1 MSSGFKHILWILWFT
16 ATGLSAQELVHESDT
31 QSIVFELGEVQVVG
45 EKSQPFSLVLGAEAL
60 AGNPKRDVSQAL
72 IALPGLN
79 YVHLGQ
85 KNDAMVNVRGFDLR
99 QVPVYIDG
107 VPVYVSYDGYADLG
121 RFLVSDLSRISVSR
135 AETSLLLGPN
145 ALGGAINLV
154 SRRPVAKIE
163 MDAASAVILDGRG
176 YGGLQSE
183 LNVGS
188 KKEKYYFQA
197 GIAFVDSK
205 PFVLSAKNDLYTS
218 ENKLQL
224 NSQNRDLN
232 SSLKFGFTP
241 NPTDSYV
248 FSYYFQDGS
257 KGVPAYGGVDPNQRV
272 RYWQFPDISKQ
283 GVHFNSKTALGK
295 SGYIQ
300 TRFYYDDYYS
310 DLRSYDDSTISSQNR
325 RSSFTSIYDDET
337 LGATVLISMNPGR
350 KHQLKTAFHA
360 IHDHHSEHNVYPEE
374 EPVRNFKDITISLGM
389 EDQIV
394 LTQKLHLTAGL
405 GIHMKN
411 NLQADNYNAQSDS
424 ISAFPGHTD
433 QSINLLTGLQYNASE
448 NHKLSVNLSRKNRFP
463 TMKDR
468 YSYRL
473 GQSIPN
479 PDLVSEASWNM
490 DLNYAYIPGSNL
502 QMLTSVFYSHLQD
515 AIQAV
520 YGVDP
525 ENSAIY
531 QYQNTGTAR
540 FYGWEADL
548 AWRPLLGLNTAFQ
561 YTLTKRENLSNPEL
575 FFTDVPIHKVY
586 GVVDYTLFSNLF
598 LQVGGLYNSPR
609 ISTSSGEYKTEPFV
623 SFDCK
628 VAYTILGVLTFEA
641 SVSNL
646 LDADYSYLEG
656 YPAPGRQIR
665 LGFRYIM
672 NIRDF

>member
-1 MSSGFKHILWILWFT
+1 MSSGFRHILWILWIT
-16 ATGLSAQELVHESDT
+16 VTGLSAQELVVVSDT
-31 QSIVFELGEVQVVG
+31 QSMVFELGEVQVVG
-45 EKSQPFSLVLGAEAL
+45 EKSHPFSLVLGAEAL
-60 AGNPKRDVSQAL
+60 AGNAKRDVSQAL

-154 SRRPVAKIE
+154 SRKPASRLE
-163 MDAASAVILDGRG
+163 MDAASAVLLDGRG

-218 ENKLQL
+218 ENMLRL

-232 SSLKFGFTP
+232 SSIKFGFTP

-248 FSYYFQDGS
+248 FSYYLQDGS
-257 KGVPAYGGVDPNQRV
+257 KGVPAYGGIDPNQRV

-283 GVHFNSKTALGK
+283 GVHFNSKTSLGRT
-295 SGYIQ
+295 GYIQ
-300 TRFYYDDYYS
+300 TRLYYDDYYS
-310 DLRSYDDSTISSQNR
+310 DLRSYDDSTFSSQHR
-325 RSSFTSIYDDET
+325 KSSFTSIYDDET
-337 LGATVLISMNPGR
+337 VGGTVLISIEPGR
-350 KHQLKTAFHA
+350 NHQVKTAFHA
-360 IHDHHSEHNVYPEE
+360 IYDNHRERNIHPVD
-374 EPVRNFKDITISLGM
+374 EPVRNFRDFTISMGV
-389 EDQIV
+389 EDQIT
-394 LTQKLHLTAGL
+394 LTQQLHLTAGL

-411 NLQADNYNAQSDS
+411 NLQADNYDSQADS
-424 ISAFPGHTD
+424 IFAFPGHID
-433 QSINLLTGLQYNASE
+433 QSFNLLTGLQYDPGE
-448 NHKLSVNLSRKNRFP
+448 NHHLSFNLSRKNRFP

-479 PDLVSEASWNM
+479 PDLISEASWNM
-490 DLNYAYIPGSNL
+490 DVNYAFIPGSNL
-502 QMLTSVFYSHLQD
+502 QIKTSIFYSHLKE

-520 YGVDP
+520 YGVDTH
-525 ENSAIY
+525 NSAIY
-531 QYQNTGTAR
+531 QFQNTGTAR

-548 AWRPLLGLNTAFQ
+548 AWQLLKELNTAFQ
-561 YTLTKRENLSNPEL
+561 YTLIQRENLSNPEL
-575 FFTDVPIHKVY
+575 MFTDVPKHKVY
-586 GVVDYTLFSNLF
+586 GVVDYTLYSSLL
-598 LQVGGLYNSPR
+598 LQVCGLYNSPR
-609 ISTSSGEYKTEPFV
+609 ISTSSGEYDTEPFIT
-623 SFDCK
+623 FDFK
-628 VAYTILGVLTFEA
+628 VALTMLEVLTIEA

-646 LDADYSYLEG
+646 LDANYSYLEG
-656 YPAPGRQIR
+656 YPAPGRQIHLR
-665 LGFRYIM
+665 FRYNM
-672 NIRDF
+672 HSRNF

>member
-1 MSSGFKHILWILWFT
+1 MSSGFKHILLILWIT
-16 ATGLSAQELVHESDT
+16 VTGLSAQELV
-31 QSIVFELGEVQVVG
+31 VEVQVVG
-45 EKSQPFSLVLGAEAL
+45 KKSHPFSLVLGAEKL
-60 AGNPKRDVSQAL
+60 AGNAKRDVSQAL

-154 SRRPVAKIE
+154 SRKPAAKLE
-163 MDAASAVILDGRG
+163 MDAASAVLLDGRG

-218 ENKLQL
+218 ENRLQL

-232 SSLKFGFTP
+232 SSIKFGFTP

-257 KGVPAYGGVDPNQRV
+257 KGVPAYGGADPNQRV
-272 RYWQFPDISKQ
+272 RYWQFPDVSKQ
-283 GVHFNSKTALGK
+283 GFHFNSKTVLGR
-295 SGYIQ
+295 SAYIQ
-300 TRFYYDDYYS
+300 TRLYYDDYYS
-310 DLRSYDDSTISSQNR
+310 DLRSYDDSTFSSQNR

-337 LGATVLISMNPGR
+337 VGATVLISMNPGKR
-350 KHQLKTAFHA
+350 HQVKTAFHA
-360 IHDHHSEHNVYPEE
+360 IHDHHREHNIYPKE
-374 EPVRNFKDITISLGM
+374 EPVRNFKDFTISLGM
-389 EDQIV
+389 EDQIT
-394 LTQKLHLTAGL
+394 LTEKLHLTAGL

-411 NLQADNYNAQSDS
+411 NLQADNYDAQSDS
-424 ISAFPGHTD
+424 ISAFPGHRNR
-433 QSINLLTGLQYNASE
+433 SINLLFGLQYDPFE
-448 NHKLSVNLSRKNRFP
+448 NHHLSVNLSRKNRFP

-479 PDLVSEASWNM
+479 PDLTSEASWNV
-490 DLNYAYIPGSNL
+490 DLNYAFIPGSNL
-502 QMLTSVFYSHLQD
+502 QIKTSIFYSHLQD
-515 AIQAV
+515 AIQAL

-525 ENSAIY
+525 ENSAVY

-548 AWRPLLGLNTAFQ
+548 TWQPLKALNTAIQ
-561 YTLTKRENLSNPEL
+561 YTLTRRENLSNPDL
-575 FFTDVPIHKVY
+575 LFTDVPIHKIY
-586 GVVDYTLFSNLF
+586 GMVDYTLFSHLF

-609 ISTSSGEYKTEPFV
+609 ISTSSGQYETESFV
-623 SFDCK
+623 SFDFK
-628 VAYTILGVLTFEA
+628 AAYTILEVLTFEA

-656 YPAPGRQIR
+656 YLAPGRQIR
-665 LGFRYIM
+665 MRFRYHM
-672 NIRDF
+672 HPRNF

>member
-1 MSSGFKHILWILWFT
+1 MENRFAHIFWILFLPLS
-16 ATGLSAQELVHESDT
+16 GLLAQEDQALADSL
-31 QSIVFELGEVQVVG
+31 SRVFELGEVQVVG
-45 EKSQPFSLVLGAEAL
+45 KKSHPFTLVLGADAL

-154 SRRPVAKIE
+154 SRKPAAKLE
-163 MDAASAVILDGRG
+163 LDAASAVLLDGRG

-218 ENKLQL
+218 ENRLQL

-257 KGVPAYGGVDPNQRV
+257 KGIPAYGGLDPNQRV
-272 RYWQFPDISKQ
+272 RYWQFPEVSKQ
-283 GVHFNSKTALGK
+283 GFHFNSKTVLG
-295 SGYIQ
+295 SSAYIQ

-310 DLRSYDDSTISSQNR
+310 DLRSYDDSTFSSQNR

-337 LGATVLISMNPGR
+337 LGATVLISMNPSR
-350 KHQLKTAFHA
+350 RHLVKTAFHA
-360 IHDHHSEHNVYPEE
+360 IHDHHREHNIYPIE
-374 EPVRNFKDITISLGM
+374 EPVRNFKDFTISLGM
-389 EDQIV
+389 EDQIT
-394 LTQKLHLTAGL
+394 LTKKLRLTAGL

-411 NLQADNYNAQSDS
+411 NLQADNYDAQSDS
-424 ISAFPGHTD
+424 ISAFPGHRD
-433 QSINLLTGLQYNASE
+433 QSFNLLTGLQYDPLE
-448 NHKLSVNLSRKNRFP
+448 NHHLSANLSRKNRFP

-479 PDLVSEASWNM
+479 PDLISEASWNM

-502 QMLTSVFYSHLQD
+502 QILTSVFYSHLQD

-525 ENSAIY
+525 ENSAVY
-531 QYQNTGTAR
+531 QYQNTGIAR

-548 AWRPLLGLNTAFQ
+548 TWQPLKALNTAIQ
-561 YTLTKRENLSNPEL
+561 YTLTQRENRSNPDL
-575 FFTDVPIHKVY
+575 MFTDVPIHKIY
-586 GVVDYTLFSNLF
+586 GMVDYTLFSHLF
-598 LQVGGLYNSPR
+598 FQVGGLYNSPR
-609 ISTSSGEYKTEPFV
+609 ISTSSGQYETESFV
-623 SFDCK
+623 SFDFK
-628 VAYTILGVLTFEA
+628 VAYTILEVLTFEA

-646 LDADYSYLEG
+646 LDSDYNYLEG

-665 LGFRYIM
+665 LGFRYHM
-672 NIRDF
+672 HPRNF

>member
-1 MSSGFKHILWILWFT
+1 MRVRFLLWTLLW
-16 ATGLSAQELVHESDT
+16 ASVGVVAQLPSVLADS

-45 EKSQPFSLVLGAEAL
+45 KKSHPFSLVLGAEEL

-72 IALPGLN
+72 IALSGIN
-79 YVHLGQ
+79 FVHLGQ
-85 KNDAMVNVRGFDLR
+85 KNDAMVNIRGFDLR

-107 VPVYVSYDGYADLG
+107 VPVYVSYDGYVDLG

-135 AETSLLLGPN
+135 AEASLLLGPN

-154 SRRPVAKIE
+154 SRKPAAKLE
-163 MDAASAVILDGRG
+163 MDAASAVLLDGRG

-205 PFVLSAKNDLYTS
+205 PFVLSNNQLR
-218 ENKLQL
+218 L

-232 SSLKFGFTP
+232 SSIKVGFTP
-241 NPTDSYV
+241 NPSDRYV

-257 KGVPAYGGVDPNQRV
+257 KGVPAYGGMDPNQRA

-283 GVHFNSKTALGK
+283 GVHFNSKTALGRK
-295 SGYIQ
+295 GYIQ
-300 TRFYYDDYYS
+300 TRFFYDDYYS
-310 DLRSYDDSTISSQNR
+310 DLRSYDDSTFSTQNR
-325 RSSFTSIYDDET
+325 NSSFTSIYDDET
-337 LGATVLISMNPGR
+337 LGATLLISMNPGR

-360 IHDHHSEHNVYPEE
+360 IHDHHSEHNIFPVE
-374 EPVRNFKDITISLGM
+374 EPVRNFKDFTFSLGM
-389 EDQIV
+389 EDQIT

-405 GIHMKN
+405 GIHVKN
-411 NLQADNYNAQSDS
+411 NLQADNYDAQSDS

-433 QSINLLTGLQYNASE
+433 QSINLLTGLQYNPAE

-479 PDLVSEASWNM
+479 PDLISEASWNM
-490 DLNYAYIPGSNL
+490 DLNYAFIPGSNL
-502 QMLTSVFYSHLQD
+502 QMKTAVFYSHLQD

-525 ENSAIY
+525 DNSAIY

-548 AWRPLLGLNTAFQ
+548 TWQAVKDLNMAFQ
-561 YTLTKRENLSNPEL
+561 YTLTQRENLSNPEL
-575 FFTDVPIHKVY
+575 LFTDVPLHKVY
-586 GVVDYTLFSNLF
+586 GVVNYTLFSNL
-598 LQVGGLYNSPR
+598 LLEVGGLYNSPR
-609 ISTSSGEYKTEPFV
+609 ISDSSGVYKTESFV

-628 VAYTILGVLTFEA
+628 VAYTILEMLSFEA

-665 LGFRYIM
+665 LGFRYTM
-672 NIRDF
+672 HGKDF

>member
-1 MSSGFKHILWILWFT
+1 MRIGYLLWILLL
-16 ATGLSAQELVHESDT
+16 ASMRVDAQLPSVQVDS

-45 EKSQPFSLVLGAEAL
+45 KKSHPFSLVLGAEEL
-60 AGNPKRDVSQAL
+60 AANPKRDVSQAL
-72 IALPGLN
+72 IALPGINL
-79 YVHLGQ
+79 VHLGQ
-85 KNDAMVNVRGFDLR
+85 KNDAMVNIRGFDLR
-99 QVPVYIDG
+99 QVPVYMDG

-121 RFLVSDLSRISVSR
+121 RFLVSDLSRITVSR
-135 AETSLLLGPN
+135 AESSLLLGPN

-154 SRRPVAKIE
+154 SRKPAAKLE
-163 MDAASAVILDGRG
+163 MDAASAVLLDGRG

-205 PFVLSAKNDLYTS
+205 PYVLS

-224 NSQNRDLN
+224 NSQNRELN
-232 SSLKFGFTP
+232 SSIKVGFTP
-241 NPTDSYV
+241 NPTDRYV
-248 FSYYFQDGS
+248 FSYYLQDGS
-257 KGVPAYGGVDPNQRV
+257 KGVPAYGGTDPNQRV

-283 GVHFNSKTALGK
+283 GVHFNSKTAIGR

-310 DLRSYDDSTISSQNR
+310 DLRSYDDSTFSTQNR
-325 RSSFTSIYDDET
+325 NSSFTSIYDDET
-337 LGATVLISMNPGR
+337 LGATLLISMNPGR

-360 IHDHHSEHNVYPEE
+360 IHDHHREHNIYPVE
-374 EPVRNFKDITISLGM
+374 EPVRNFKDFTISLGM
-389 EDQIV
+389 EDQIT

-411 NLQADNYNAQSDS
+411 NLQADNYDAQSDS

-433 QSINLLTGLQYNASE
+433 QSINLLTGLQYNPGE

-479 PDLVSEASWNM
+479 PDLISEASWNM
-490 DLNYAYIPGSNL
+490 DLNYGYIPGSNL
-502 QMLTSVFYSHLQD
+502 QMKTAVFYSHLQD

-520 YGVDP
+520 YDVDP

-548 AWRPLLGLNTAFQ
+548 TWQALKDLNMAFQ
-561 YTLTKRENLSNPEL
+561 YTLTQRENLSNPEL
-575 FFTDVPIHKVY
+575 LFTDVPIHKVY
-586 GVVDYTLFSNLF
+586 GLLNYTLFSNLF

-609 ISTSSGEYKTEPFV
+609 ISTSSGVYKTESFV

-628 VAYTILGVLTFEA
+628 VAYTVLEMLTFEA

-672 NIRDF
+672 HGKDF

>member
-1 MSSGFKHILWILWFT
+1 MEVKIKYLLGLLLCVT
-16 ATGLSAQELVHESDT
+16 VGLSAQLPSAPAD
-31 QSIVFELGEVQVVG
+31 SLSRVFELGEVQVVG
-45 EKSQPFSLVLGAEAL
+45 RKDQPFSLVIGAEKL
-60 AGNPKRDVSQAL
+60 ASHPERDVSQAL
-72 IALPGLN
+72 STLPGLN
-79 YVHLGQ
+79 FVYLGQ

-154 SRRPVAKIE
+154 SRKPVSKLE
-163 MDAASAVILDGRG
+163 MDAASALILDGRG

-188 KKEKYYFQA
+188 KKQKYYFQA

-205 PFVLSAKNDLYTS
+205 PFILSSRNNQYTS
-218 ENKLQL
+218 ENRLRM

-232 SSLKFGFTP
+232 SSFKFGLTP

-248 FSYYFQDGS
+248 FSYYYQDGS
-257 KGVPAYGGVDPNQRV
+257 KGVPAYVGNDPNQRV
-272 RYWQFPDISKQ
+272 RYWQFPEISKQ
-283 GVHFNSKTALGK
+283 GVHFNSKTAMG
-295 SGYIQ
+295 STAYIQ

-310 DLRSYDDSTISSQNR
+310 DLRSYDDSTFSTQNR

-337 LGATVLISMNPGR
+337 LGGTIVISMQPASR
-350 KHQLKTAFHA
+350 HQVKTAFHA
-360 IHDHHSEHNVYPEE
+360 IYDHHREHNIYPVE
-374 EPVRNFKDITISLGM
+374 EPVRNFKDFTISMGI
-389 EDQIV
+389 EDQIA
-394 LTQKLHLTAGL
+394 LTRQLHLTAGL
-405 GIHMKN
+405 GVHMKN
-411 NLQADNYNAQSDS
+411 NLQADNYDSQSDS
-424 ISAFPGHTD
+424 ISAFPGHRD
-433 QSINLLTGLQYNASE
+433 QSLNLLTGLQYVPVE
-448 NHKLSVNLSRKNRFP
+448 NHHLSFNLSRKNRFP

-479 PDLVSEASWNM
+479 PDLISEASWNM
-490 DLNYAYIPGSNL
+490 DLNYAFIPGSNL
-502 QMLTSVFYSHLQD
+502 QLKTSLFYSHLED

-520 YGVDP
+520 YGVDSN
-525 ENSAIY
+525 NSAIY

-540 FYGWEADL
+540 FFGWEADL
-548 AWRPLLGLNTAFQ
+548 SWQPLKEMNAALQ
-561 YTLTKRENLSNPEL
+561 YTLTQRENLSNPEL
-575 FFTDVPIHKVY
+575 LFTDVPLHKVY
-586 GVVDYTLFSNLF
+586 GALDYTLFSSLL

-609 ISTSSGEYKTEPFV
+609 ISTSSGGYETEAFI
-623 SFDCK
+623 SLNLK
-628 VAYTILGVLTFEA
+628 VAYTILEVLTFEA

-665 LGFRYIM
+665 LGFRYRMHPM
-672 NIRDF
+672 NF

>member
-1 MSSGFKHILWILWFT
+1 VG
-16 ATGLSAQELVHESDT
+16 AVAQLPSVLADS

-45 EKSQPFSLVLGAEAL
+45 KKSHPFSQVLGAEEL

-72 IALPGLN
+72 IALPGVN
-79 YVHLGQ
+79 SVHLGQ

-99 QVPVYIDG
+99 QVPVYMDG

-154 SRRPVAKIE
+154 SRKPAAKLE
-163 MDAASAVILDGRG
+163 MDAASSVLLDGRG

-197 GIAFVDSK
+197 GIAFADSK
-205 PFVLSAKNDLYTS
+205 PFVLS
-218 ENKLQL
+218 ENQLQL

-232 SSLKFGFTP
+232 SSIKFGFTP
-241 NPTDSYV
+241 NPTDRYV
-248 FSYYFQDGS
+248 FSYYLQDGS
-257 KGVPAYGGVDPNQRV
+257 KGVPAYGGMDPNQRV

-283 GVHFNSKTALGK
+283 GVHFNSKTALGR
-295 SGYIQ
+295 SGYVQ

-310 DLRSYDDSTISSQNR
+310 DLRSYDDSTFSSQNR
-325 RSSFTSIYDDET
+325 NSSFTSIYDDET

-360 IHDHHSEHNVYPEE
+360 IHDHHRERNIYPVE
-374 EPVRNFKDITISLGM
+374 EPVRNFKDFTISLGM
-389 EDQIV
+389 EDQV
-394 LTQKLHLTAGL
+394 TLTKKLNFTAGL
-405 GIHMKN
+405 GFHMKN
-411 NLQADNYNAQSDS
+411 NLQADNYDARSDS
-424 ISAFPGHTD
+424 ISAFPGHRD
-433 QSINLLTGLQYNASE
+433 QSANLLTGLQYTPGE
-448 NHKLSVNLSRKNRFP
+448 NHKLSINLSRKNRFP

-479 PDLVSEASWNM
+479 PELISEASWNM
-490 DLNYAYIPGSNL
+490 DLNYAFIPGSNL
-502 QMLTSVFYSHLQD
+502 QMKTSVFYSHLQD

-525 ENSAIY
+525 ENSGIY

-540 FYGWEADL
+540 FYGWEAEL
-548 AWRPLLGLNTAFQ
+548 AWQALKDLNTAFQ
-561 YTLTKRENLSNPEL
+561 YTLTQRDNLSNPAL
-575 FFTDVPIHKVY
+575 LFTDVPIHKVY
-586 GVVDYTLFSNLF
+586 GVVDFTLYSNLI

-609 ISTSSGEYKTEPFV
+609 ISTSSGDYKTESFV

-628 VAYTILGVLTFEA
+628 VAYTLLEVLTFEA

-656 YPAPGRQIR
+656 YPAPGRQFR

-672 NIRDF
+672 HARNI

>member
-1 MSSGFKHILWILWFT
+1 MILVFT
-16 ATGLSAQELVHESDT
+16 GYGLNAQE
-31 QSIVFELGEVQVVG
+31 VFELGEVQVVG
-45 EKSQPFSLVLGAEAL
+45 KKSHPFSLVLGADAL
-60 AGNPKRDVSQAL
+60 AGNAKRDVSQAL
-72 IALPGLN
+72 IALPGIN
-79 YVHLGQ
+79 FVHLGQ

-145 ALGGAINLV
+145 AMGGAINLV
-154 SRRPVAKIE
+154 SRKPASKLE
-163 MDAASAVILDGRG
+163 MDAASAVLLDGRG

-205 PFVLSAKNDLYTS
+205 PFVLS
-218 ENKLQL
+218 ENRIQL

-232 SSLKFGFTP
+232 SSIKFGFTP
-241 NPTDSYV
+241 NPTDRYV

-257 KGVPAYGGVDPNQRV
+257 KGVPAYGGMDPNQRI

-283 GVHFNSKTALGK
+283 GVHFNSKTALGR

-310 DLRSYDDSTISSQNR
+310 DLRSYDDSTFSSQNR
-325 RSSFTSIYDDET
+325 KSSFTSIYDDET
-337 LGATVLISMNPGR
+337 VGGTILISINPGR
-350 KHQLKTAFHA
+350 RHRLKTAFHV
-360 IHDHHSEHNVYPEE
+360 IHDHHREHNIHPVE
-374 EPVRNFKDITISLGM
+374 EPVRTFKDFTISMAM
-389 EDQIV
+389 EDQIT

-405 GIHMKN
+405 GVHMKN
-411 NLQADNYNAQSDS
+411 NLQADNYDALSDS
-424 ISAFPGHTD
+424 ISAFQGHTD
-433 QSINLLTGLQYNASE
+433 QSYNLLTGLQYNPGE
-448 NHKLSVNLSRKNRFP
+448 NYNLSVNLSRKNRFP
-463 TMKDR
+463 TLKDR

-479 PDLVSEASWNM
+479 PGLISEASWNM
-490 DLNYAYIPGSNL
+490 DLNYAYMPGSNL
-502 QMLTSVFYSHLQD
+502 QIKTSVFFSYLQD
-515 AIQAV
+515 AIQVV

-525 ENSAIY
+525 DNSAIY

-548 AWRPLLGLNTAFQ
+548 AWQPLKALNTAFQ
-561 YTLTKRENLSNPEL
+561 YTLTQRENLSNPEL
-575 FFTDVPIHKVY
+575 LFTDVPIHKVY
-586 GVVDYTLFSNLF
+586 GVVDYTLFSKL
-598 LQVGGLYNSPR
+598 LLRVGGLYNSPR
-609 ISTSSGEYKTEPFV
+609 ISTSSGNYKTESFV
-623 SFDCK
+623 NFDFK
-628 VAYTILGVLTFEA
+628 VAYTILEVLTFEA

-665 LGFRYIM
+665 LGFRYHM
-672 NIRDF
+672 HPRNF